1 MQYAFQNESIGECDL
16 AKNISKLYTPLAFL
30 LWFITTSASSHAA
43 ETSVV
48 ADIPFPWGVDHLD
61 RERII
66 VTSKIG
72 GVYIVSPGTKII
84 TAIKNTPKVR
94 VHRQGGLLDI
104 SVSTEKTR
112 AYIYLCYSKPTA
124 IGTAVAL
131 HEGRL
136 INDELQDGRDIY
148 ISNVDSGS
156 GVHFGCRLRIIG
168 NELFLSHGDRGQSH
182 YAQDKTID
190 SGSIIRLVRTKKS
203 EGAYAWSWNKEI
215 FSIGHRNPQGLAL
228 NPWTG
233 ELWAHEHG
241 PRGGDEINVIKSN
254 ANFGW
259 PVISYGE
266 EYVGGSIGLDYSPE
280 GFTDPIWK
288 WIPSIA
294 PSGMLFYTGEMFP
307 ELTKKVV
314 VGSLKFGKIVAL
326 NLDTKYLPT
335 NEFDWAVDLG
345 RVRDLLELED
355 GSLIVLLD
363 ERRNGVV
370 RIHKPY

>member
-1 MQYAFQNESIGECDL
+1 MAT
-16 AKNISKLYTPLAFL
+16 KISKLYTPLVFL
-30 LWFITTSASSHAA
+30 LWLFTTPAVSHAA
-43 ETSVV
+43 ETSVI

-72 GVYIVSPGTKII
+72 GVYIVSLETNIV
-84 TAIKNTPKVR
+84 TTIKNTPKVR

-104 SVSTEKTR
+104 AVSNGKTGL
-112 AYIYLCYSKPTA
+112 YIYLCYSKPTA
-124 IGTAVAL
+124 IGTAVAV
-131 HEGRL
+131 HEARL

-148 ISNVDSGS
+148 ISNMDSGS
-156 GVHFGCRLRIIG
+156 GVHFGCRLQIIE
-168 NELFLSHGDRGQSH
+168 NELFFTHGDRGQRQH
-182 YAQDKTID
+182 AQDKTID
-190 SGSIIRLVRTKKS
+190 SGSIIRLVKTKKS
-203 EGAYAWSWNKEI
+203 EGAWSWKKEV

-233 ELWAHEHG
+233 DLWAHEHG
-241 PRGGDEINVIKSN
+241 PRGGDEINVIQPN

-266 EYVGGSIGLDYSPE
+266 EYVGGSIGLNYSPE
-280 GFTDPIWK
+280 GFSDPIWK

-307 ELTKKVV
+307 ELTKKVL
-314 VGSLKFGKIVAL
+314 VGSLKFGKIVAVNL
-326 NLDTKYLPT
+326 NTKYLPT
-335 NEFDWAVDLG
+335 NESDWAIDLG
-345 RVRDLLELED
+345 RVRDLIELED

-370 RIHKPY
+370 RIHKRY